1 MDVGQAIRIVD
12 EYKLNAV
19 MILGR
24 DCYKA
29 AEMLKKTG
37 KTVILDP
44 TLVFW
49 ETDQQTRE
57 DKKIVIPQM
66 MMKAG
71 VPFVFQTDNSGTRQT
86 LGSGFLWYQAAT
98 CVKYGMSE
106 SDALR
111 ALTLT
116 PAELLG
122 VDGFVGSIEPGKDAD
137 LIILSGSPL
146 SASTW
151 VEKTLVAGEVVYDR
165 DEDQKLKRL
174 LEEPAE

>member
-1 MDVGQAIRIVD
+1 
-12 EYKLNAV
+12 
-19 MILGR
+19 
-24 DCYKA
+24 
-29 AEMLKKTG
+29 
-37 KTVILDP
+37 
-44 TLVFW
+44 
-49 ETDQQTRE
+49 
-57 DKKIVIPQM
+57 
-66 MMKAG
+66 
-71 VPFVFQTDNSGTRQT
+71 
-86 LGSGFLWYQAAT
+86 
-98 CVKYGMSE
+98 MSE
-106 SDALR
+106 SDGLR